1 MSVYGY
7 VVEPG
12 NGLTLLPNRSATLI
26 KRLDGDTDRWEP
38 VSDGQLSQI
47 SALVRELNKTAEKD
61 S

>member
-12 NGLTLLPNRSATLI
+12 NGTLTRNATII